1 MISIGALLHR
11 RWRRLLRTFVIV
23 LAAAVPAAGM
33 LAALPPVVAFAS
45 PAIRCAPTVGAS
57 AGGGEHTLSVKS
69 DGTARAWGNNW
80 AGQLGDGGVEASSTT
95 PKAVVGLTNVA
106 AMAAG
111 ANHSLALT
119 SDGTVWAWGYNADG
133 ELGDGTTLSRN
144 TPQHVAGLH
153 NVVAVAG
160 GNGYSMA
167 AEADGTL
174 WAWGY
179 NGDGELGNGNYS
191 NSYVPVQVSGLTTVA
206 AIAAGDSTAMAV
218 TSDGGVYTWGSD
230 TWGQL
235 GNGVTGVNTNTPGR
249 ILSGAT
255 QVAAGTEHGLVLLSS
270 GQVESFGHDNY
281 GQLGSGSYTTS
292 ASPVAVQNLTATAI
306 SAGGFDS
313 MAVASDGTPRAW
325 GNNLEG
331 EVGNPSAGNYPNT
344 PVQPANI
351 GTVAAVAAGGHQ
363 PIPPHTSGNAWTL
376 GGDPQCQLRYPPPPA
391 GRL

>member
-144 TPQHVAGLH
+144 TPEQVAGLH

-167 AEADGTL
+167 AEADATL

-179 NGDGELGNGNYS
+179 NGDGERHLGGWIRLHGGRQRRH
-191 NSYVPVQVSGLTTVA
+191 PPGLGQQPRGRGWEPFGGELSQHPGSARKYRDGRGSRGRREPPDRRRHLGQRVDLGREPLWRA
-206 AIAAGDSTAMAV
+206 RLRHLAGGELSRDAAGRS
-218 TSDGGVYTWGSD
+218 W
-230 TWGQL
+230 
-235 GNGVTGVNTNTPGR
+235 R
-249 ILSGAT
+249 
-255 QVAAGTEHGLVLLSS
+255 
-270 GQVESFGHDNY
+270 
-281 GQLGSGSYTTS
+281 
-292 ASPVAVQNLTATAI
+292 
-306 SAGGFDS
+306 
-313 MAVASDGTPRAW
+313 
-325 GNNLEG
+325 
-331 EVGNPSAGNYPNT
+331 
-344 PVQPANI
+344 
-351 GTVAAVAAGGHQ
+351 
-363 PIPPHTSGNAWTL
+363 
-376 GGDPQCQLRYPPPPA
+376 
-391 GRL
+391 

>member
-11 RWRRLLRTFVIV
+11 PGRGLLRTFVIV
-23 LAAAVPAAGM
+23 LAAAVPAAGI

-69 DGTARAWGNNW
+69 DGTALAWGNNW

-119 SDGTVWAWGYNADG
+119 SDGTVWAWGFNADG

-144 TPQHVAGLH
+144 TPEQVSGLH
-153 NVVAVAG
+153 NVVAIAG

-179 NGDGELGNGNYS
+179 NGDGELGNGTYS
-191 NSYVPVQVSGLTTVA
+191 NSYVPVQVSGLTTVSD
-206 AIAAGDSTAMAV
+206 IAAGDSTAMAL

-235 GNGVTGVNTNTPGR
+235 GNSVTGVNTNTPGR

-255 QVAAGTEHGLVLLSS
+255 QVAAGTEPGLVLLSS
-270 GQVESFGHDNY
+270 CQVERCGQNTY
-281 GQLGSGSYTTS
+281 GAVGSGSYTTS
-292 ASPVAVQNLTATAI
+292 ASPVAGQKPNATPP
-306 SAGGFDS
+306 SAGG
-313 MAVASDGTPRAW
+313 GHTPC
-325 GNNLEG
+325 
-331 EVGNPSAGNYPNT
+331 
-344 PVQPANI
+344 
-351 GTVAAVAAGGHQ
+351 AAGRA
-363 PIPPHTSGNAWTL
+363 PP
-376 GGDPQCQLRYPPPPA
+376 
-391 GRL
+391 